1 MPIIK
6 FSSRR
11 NLCSLTYNMVAN
23 GNLLLLIIG
32 LLKPYVF
39 RDLNYLLNPFYINY
53 FNAILNKILRCKLLW
68 MKNWNTWKNT
78 FKELVLGVCLV
89 FTCLIHVTVWVF
101 TGSGMLLQIPE
112 QNGSRDFIKRASK
125 EPYDVVWIVLFLN
138 VGIFTILF
146 IYLKEKEKYI

>member
-1 MPIIK
+1 
-6 FSSRR
+6 
-11 NLCSLTYNMVAN
+11 
-23 GNLLLLIIG
+23 
-32 LLKPYVF
+32 
-39 RDLNYLLNPFYINY
+39 
-53 FNAILNKILRCKLLW
+53 

-146 IYLKEKEKYI
+146 IYLKEKKKYLKQI